1 MEMLEC
7 IATARAVRFYR
18 AQDVARDT
26 VHSILLAGR
35 ASGSGKNT
43 QLWQF
48 VLVSDRDLLVQLAQ
62 CGGYSAH
69 LAHAAFAVVI
79 LTADNP
85 YVMQTAYFDAG
96 RAAQNMM
103 LAAWAHGLGTC
114 PAGLRGDADR
124 ARSLLAVPAEQ
135 QIVLAI
141 AFGYPD
147 PDRNGDEIA
156 FRRRVL
162 DQQGR
167 KPLAEIVSE
176 NAYGRPMGGAD

>member
-1 MEMLEC
+1 METLEC

-26 VHSILLAGR
+26 VHSILAAGR

-43 QLWQF
+43 QLWHF
-48 VLVSDRDLLVQLAQ
+48 VLVSDPELLVQLAQ
-62 CGGYSAH
+62 CGGYSGH

-103 LAAWAHGLGTC
+103 LAAWAQGLGSC
-114 PAGLRGDADR
+114 PAGLRDDANR
-124 ARSLLAVPAEQ
+124 ARGLLGIPDDQ

-147 PDRNGDEIA
+147 PDRSGDEVA

-162 DQQGR
+162 DRQGR

-176 NAYGRPMGGAD
+176 NGYGIPLSSAD